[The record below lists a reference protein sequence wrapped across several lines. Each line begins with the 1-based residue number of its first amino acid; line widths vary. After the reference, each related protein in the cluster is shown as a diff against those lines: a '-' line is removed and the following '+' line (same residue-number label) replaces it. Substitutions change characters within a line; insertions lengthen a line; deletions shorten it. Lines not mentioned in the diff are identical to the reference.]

1 MSLEI
6 APHRIPTQSATA
18 PDGIGRLTIR
28 SSEDRMQLC
37 FEFVHFF
44 LKLDAPKDH
53 GTSDYKYC
61 GKL

>member
-1 MSLEI
+1 
-6 APHRIPTQSATA
+6 
-18 PDGIGRLTIR
+18 
-28 SSEDRMQLC
+28 MQLC